1 MGAFP
6 GISHPPLLAI
16 CCFEALVF
24 AKACLS
30 LPADDSSATSFVSSS
45 RHASSYLKANTRGMA
60 DAEDCP
66 FCRFCRPVTWR
77 SPRLYRSRQGSE
89 CSSTR
94 LNSSHWARGGRS
106 SSHMASAR
114 RPPARELPHPAKNRW
129 PIPKSNRR
137 GGGVG
142 GAEATFPSL
151 HLTSV
156 CALC

>member
-6 GISHPPLLAI
+6 GISHAPLLAI

-30 LPADDSSATSFVSSS
+30 LPADDPSSATSFVSSS
-45 RHASSYLKANTRGMA
+45 RHASSCSRRAALPESQVNHAQPFWAIHHRHQDLKANTRGMA

-89 CSSTR
+89 
-94 LNSSHWARGGRS
+94 
-106 SSHMASAR
+106 
-114 RPPARELPHPAKNRW
+114 NRW

-137 GGGVG
+137 GGGGGGGGVG